1 MSTSDYTTSA
11 DRLVVVGSSAGGIE
25 ALSVVVS
32 TLPPD
37 LPAPIV
43 LAQYLDPGRHSS
55 MGALLQ
61 GHTILPMHV
70 IAAHTPLRAGEIYVV
85 PENRHVTI
93 NYGSIETQEDQV
105 GRPKPSLDQLL
116 SSAAAAYGERL
127 IAVILAGSGSN
138 GALGAIEVKRAGG
151 TVIIQNPQT
160 ARFPAMPL
168 ALPPT
173 IVDIRADIERIGPLL
188 SDLLTGRHLPRKEE
202 QGEVLERILSYLM
215 EQEQIDFRMY
225 KTSALLEHI
234 GYRML
239 VTSIPT
245 LRDYLAYLQS
255 VPAEARELIKAL
267 LVTYTEFLRDPGA
280 FAYLKNELLPELIA
294 RARDR
299 DHALRCWSAG
309 CATGEEAYSLAM
321 LLVDLLG
328 AELAQWRIKI
338 FATDLSEEAISFA
351 RRGVYSEN
359 LLKELPPGYRERFF
373 ERTDYGSRV
382 VKLLRQMVVFGQQD
396 MARTT
401 PFSAIDLV
409 LCRNVLSYLTPE
421 TQEFVLNQFAFS
433 LFPGSYLLLGKAEA
447 IHPAHTLF
455 EAVSRDWNMYRC
467 IGKAAPSARFPA
479 ASALPRSTV
488 PSASP
493 TLHRAREQ
501 PGEPPLS
508 LDLGQLRRYN
518 EQLFRFLPI
527 GMVVIDRGYHLVTAN
542 GISRR
547 LLRLPATVVEQ
558 DFLHV
563 VPGLPYTQVRGAI
576 DAALRERRAITL
588 PEVELDVI
596 AGGSGRIVALAVAP
610 IQLTATHPEL
620 VAISVIDLTEQVQA
634 QRRLEA
640 MQTEQAQLVDE
651 LGASNKRLNEA
662 IQALLKANEELE
674 AANED
679 MILTQEELQARLLE
693 LETMNEELQASFAK
707 LESDE
712 ERLQATSQ
720 DMETAN
726 EQLQATSE
734 ALEAANTE
742 LNARAGELQEQIVLL
757 TDERSRLVAV
767 IEQAPFSTVVLRGPD
782 LLVEMLSP
790 HYTERLHGQNVLG
803 RPLSEVVGRLWS
815 ADLPVLRLA
824 GEVYQQDAPRSI
836 PRTDTEVP
844 GAPGGGGER
853 HPPYI
858 LVPSHEA
865 DGTVSGVI
873 IYATCEA
880 EAGEQAGEVG

>member
-1 MSTSDYTTSA
+1 MSTSDYTTEAS
-11 DRLVVVGSSAGGIE
+11 RLVVVGSSAGGIE
-25 ALSVVVS
+25 ALSMLVS

-37 LPAPIV
+37 FPAPIV
-43 LAQYLDPGRHSS
+43 LAQHLDPSRHSS
-55 MGALLQ
+55 LSAILQ
-61 GHTILPMHV
+61 RRTPLPVHV

-93 NYGSIETQEDQV
+93 NEGVIEAQEDHV
-105 GRPKPSLDQLL
+105 ERPKPSLDLLL

-127 IAVILAGSGSN
+127 IAVILTGSGSN

-160 ARFPAMPL
+160 ARFPSMPL

-188 SDLLTGRHLPRKEE
+188 FDLLTGRHLLGNEE
-202 QGEVLERILSYLM
+202 QGEVLERILSSLT
-215 EQEQIDFRMY
+215 EQGQIDFRMY

-239 VTSIPT
+239 ATGTPT
-245 LRDYLAYLQS
+245 LRDYLDELQS
-255 VPAEARELIKAL
+255 VPAEAGELVKAL
-267 LVTYTEFLRDPGA
+267 LVTYTEFFRDPGA
-280 FAYLKNELLPELIA
+280 FAYLKATLLPELLA

-299 DHALRCWSAG
+299 DHSLRCWSAG

-321 LLVDLLG
+321 LLADLLG
-328 AELAQWRIKI
+328 AELAQWRIKL
-338 FATDLSEEAISFA
+338 FATDLSAEAISFA
-351 RRGVYSEN
+351 RRGVYPEN
-359 LLKELPPGYRERFF
+359 PLRGLPPGYLERFF
-373 ERTDYGSRV
+373 ERADHGSRV
-382 VKLLRQMVVFGQQD
+382 VKRLRQMVVFGQQD
-396 MARTT
+396 LARTT

-433 LFPGSYLLLGKAEA
+433 LFPGGYLLLGKAEA
-447 IHPAHTLF
+447 IRPAHTLF
-455 EAVSRDWNMYRC
+455 EAVSRDWNVYRC
-467 IGKAAPSARFPA
+467 IGKSAPSARFPA

-488 PSASP
+488 PLASP

-501 PGEPPLS
+501 PDEPLLS

-518 EQLFRFLPI
+518 ELLFRSLPI
-527 GMVVIDRGYHLVTAN
+527 GMVVLDRGYHIVTAN

-547 LLRLPATVVEQ
+547 LLRLSTTAVEQ
-558 DFLHV
+558 DFLHA
-563 VPGLPYTQVRGAI
+563 VPGLPYMQVRGAI

-596 AGGSGRIVALAVAP
+596 AGGSGRIVALSIAP
-610 IQLTATHPEL
+610 IQLTATQPEL
-620 VAISVIDLTEQVQA
+620 GAISVIDLTEQVQA

-640 MQTEQAQLVDE
+640 VQAEQAQLVDE
-651 LGASNKRLNEA
+651 LGAANKRLNEA
-662 IQALLKANEELE
+662 NQALLKANEELE

-693 LETMNEELQASFAK
+693 LETMNKELHAGFAE
-707 LESDE
+707 LEGDE

-726 EQLQATSE
+726 EELQATSE
-734 ALEAANTE
+734 ALEAANAE
-742 LNARAGELQEQIVLL
+742 LNARAGERQEQIVQL
-757 TDERSRLVAV
+757 TDERRRLVEV
-767 IEQAPFSTVVLRGPD
+767 IEQAPFSAVVLRGPD
-782 LLVEMLSP
+782 LLVETLSP

-803 RPLSEVVGRLWS
+803 QPLSEVVGRLWS
-815 ADLPVLRLA
+815 TDLPVVRLA
-824 GEVYQQDAPRSI
+824 GEVYQQDAPRTI
-836 PRTDTEVP
+836 PGTGTEVLE
-844 GAPGGGGER
+844 APGGGGER

-865 DGTVSGVI
+865 DGKVSGVI
-873 IYATCEA
+873 IYATGEA
-880 EAGEQAGEVG
+880 EVGEQAGEVG

>member
-1 MSTSDYTTSA
+1 MSTSDYTTEAS
-11 DRLVVVGSSAGGIE
+11 RLVIVGSSAGGIE
-25 ALSVVVS
+25 ALSVLVS

-37 LPAPIV
+37 FPAPIV
-43 LAQYLDPGRHSS
+43 LAQYLDLSRHSS
-55 MGALLQ
+55 LGALLQ
-61 GHTILPMHV
+61 RHTSLPVHV
-70 IAAHTPLRAGEIYVV
+70 IGLHTPLRAGEIYVV

-93 NYGSIETQEDQV
+93 NDGFIEAQEDHME
-105 GRPKPSLDQLL
+105 RPKPSLDLLL
-116 SSAAAAYGERL
+116 SSAAVAYGKRL
-127 IAVILAGSGSN
+127 IAVILTGSGTN

-160 ARFPAMPL
+160 ARFSSMPL

-188 SDLLTGRHLPRKEE
+188 SDLLTGRHLPRQEE
-202 QGEVLERILSYLM
+202 QGEMLERILSYLT
-215 EQEQIDFRMY
+215 EQEHIDFRMY
-225 KTSALLEHI
+225 KTAALLEHI

-239 VTSIPT
+239 VTSTPT
-245 LRDYLAYLQS
+245 LRDYLDYLQS
-255 VPAEARELIKAL
+255 VPAEAGELVKAL
-267 LVTYTEFLRDPGA
+267 LVTYTEFFRDPGA

-321 LLVDLLG
+321 LLADLLG

-338 FATDLSEEAISFA
+338 FATDLSAEAISFA

-359 LLKELPPGYRERFF
+359 LLKGLPPGYLERFF
-373 ERTDYGSRV
+373 ERTGHGSRV

-396 MARTT
+396 LARTT

-421 TQEFVLNQFAFS
+421 AQEFVLNQFAFS
-433 LFPGSYLLLGKAEA
+433 LFPGGHLLLGKAEA
-447 IHPAHTLF
+447 IRPALTLY
-455 EAVSRDWNMYRC
+455 ESVSRDWNVYRC
-467 IGKAAPSARFPA
+467 ISKAAPSARFPA
-479 ASALPRSTV
+479 ASMLTVPRSTV

-501 PGEPPLS
+501 PGEPLLS

-518 EQLFRFLPI
+518 ELLFRSLPI
-527 GMVVIDRGYHLVTAN
+527 GMVVIDRGYHIVTAN
-542 GISRR
+542 GVSRR
-547 LLRLPATVVEQ
+547 LLRLPATAVEQ
-558 DFLHV
+558 DFLYA

-596 AGGSGRIVALAVAP
+596 AGGSGRIVALSVAP

-620 VAISVIDLTEQVQA
+620 VAISVLDLTEQVQA

-640 MQTEQAQLVDE
+640 VQVEQAQLVDE
-651 LGASNKRLNEA
+651 LGAANKRLNGA
-662 IQALLKANEELE
+662 NQALLKANEELE
-674 AANED
+674 ATNED

-693 LETMNEELQASFAK
+693 LETMNEELQASFAE

-712 ERLQATSQ
+712 ERLQAI
-720 DMETAN
+720 
-726 EQLQATSE
+726 SE
-734 ALEAANTE
+734 ALETANVE
-742 LNARAGELQEQIVLL
+742 LNARTGELQEQIVLL
-757 TDERSRLVAV
+757 TDERRRLVEV

-782 LLVEMLSP
+782 LLVETLSP
-790 HYTERLHGQNVLG
+790 HYTERLHGQILLG
-803 RPLSEVVGRLWS
+803 RPLLEVAGRLWS
-815 ADLPVLRLA
+815 TDRPVVRLA
-824 GEVYQQDAPRSI
+824 GEGYQQNAPRSI
-836 PRTDTEVP
+836 PGTGTEVP
-844 GAPGGGGER
+844 EAPGEGGER
-853 HPPYI
+853 HPPSI
-858 LVPSHEA
+858 LVPAHEA
-865 DGTVSGVI
+865 DRTVSGVI
-873 IYATCEA
+873 IYDTGGA